1 MNQYWINFTLIVSGV
16 VIFLAVVAPS
26 ILQVILSSK
35 RNVNEKISDGKN
47 IRSSVWAPIVF
58 MGTFMV
64 LLGISMFSF
73 RFSDCP
79 ILLDFMSLAS
89 AIVSIILAVLTI
101 VYSYYTSGASV
112 RNIENVQESAKELN
126 STAKKLDVL
135 SKEIDK
141 DSKKLGE
148 NIDRIL
154 MCLDNIETHT
164 KQITDY
170 IDAST
175 EHTSKE
181 NINIGDFDNLLNN
194 CPNMAIMFLYACGKV
209 QHNQDIKVDELFDGP
224 APINMMYFMGLAA
237 TFKMLG
243 LIELQILTEKFI
255 IRVGRIDESLSK
267 AVEKKVD
274 SMRKIDRFI
283 KDMKEKIDHHF

>member
-1 MNQYWINFTLIVSGV
+1 MTVLNNPCLLQTIIICSAV
-16 VIFLAVVAPS
+16 VIVIMIVPFIIMVCKHDSDKRTLFGLYVFLTS
-26 ILQVILSSK
+26 I
-35 RNVNEKISDGKN
+35 
-47 IRSSVWAPIVF
+47 
-58 MGTFMV
+58 V
-64 LLGISMFSF
+64 LLIGISMFSF
-73 RFSDCP
+73 HFKECSKVLEF
-79 ILLDFMSLAS
+79 ISLLS

-112 RNIENVQESAKELN
+112 RNIENVQKSAKELN
-126 STAKKLDVL
+126 NTAQKLDDL
-135 SKEIDK
+135 SKEIDE
-141 DSKKLGE
+141 DSKKLGK

-194 CPNMAIMFLYACGKV
+194 CPNMAIMFLYACGRV
-209 QHNQDIKVDELFDGP
+209 QHNQDIKVDKLFDGP
-224 APINMMYFMGLAA
+224 APFNMMYFMGLAA

-243 LIELQILTEKFI
+243 LIELQIFTDKFI
-255 IRVGRIDESLSK
+255 VRVGRIDVSLSK
-267 AVEKKVD
+267 AVEHKVNSMSNID
-274 SMRKIDRFI
+274 SFI
-283 KDMKEKIDHHF
+283 KDMKEKIDYHFKE

>member
-1 MNQYWINFTLIVSGV
+1 
-16 VIFLAVVAPS
+16 
-26 ILQVILSSK
+26 
-35 RNVNEKISDGKN
+35 
-47 IRSSVWAPIVF
+47 
-58 MGTFMV
+58 
-64 LLGISMFSF
+64 MFSF
-73 RFSDCP
+73 HFKECSKVLEF
-79 ILLDFMSLAS
+79 ISLLS

-112 RNIENVQESAKELN
+112 RNIENVQKSAKELN
-126 STAKKLDVL
+126 NTAQKLDDL
-135 SKEIDK
+135 SKEIDE
-141 DSKKLGE
+141 DSKKLGK

-194 CPNMAIMFLYACGKV
+194 CPNMAIMFLYACGRV
-209 QHNQDIKVDELFDGP
+209 QHNQDIKVDKLFDGP
-224 APINMMYFMGLAA
+224 APFNMMYFMGLAA

-243 LIELQILTEKFI
+243 LIELQIFTDKFI
-255 IRVGRIDESLSK
+255 VRVGRIDVSLSK
-267 AVEKKVD
+267 AVEHKVNSMSNID
-274 SMRKIDRFI
+274 SFI
-283 KDMKEKIDHHF
+283 KDMKEKIDYHFKE